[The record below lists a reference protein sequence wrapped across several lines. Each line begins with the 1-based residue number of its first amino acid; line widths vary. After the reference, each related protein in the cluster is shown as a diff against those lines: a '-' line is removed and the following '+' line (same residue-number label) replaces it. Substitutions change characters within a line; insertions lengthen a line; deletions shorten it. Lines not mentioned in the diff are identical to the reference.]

1 MQEQEE
7 AAAHRAT
14 LLLATR
20 AAARD
25 RCDAPLAAQL
35 QGGNAFKI
43 SDNHGQP
50 EQRVAGLAPPRAA
63 AITTEGSAPSSTGR
77 TSL

>member
-20 AAARD
+20 VPQRALPHKAR
-25 RCDAPLAAQL
+25 
-35 QGGNAFKI
+35 QGAIAFKI
-43 SDNHGQP
+43 SDNHGSQP
-50 EQRVAGLAPPRAA
+50 EQRARARAA
-63 AITTEGSAPSSTGR
+63 AIATEGSAPSSTGR

>member
-1 MQEQEE
+1 LPQ
-7 AAAHRAT
+7 
-14 LLLATR
+14 
-20 AAARD
+20 
-25 RCDAPLAAQL
+25 

-50 EQRVAGLAPPRAA
+50 EQRVAGLAPPRAS